1 MQMRSPVFCL
11 MSSTG
16 SVEADVMGGAITEN
30 LPEGGPDPALQCSY
44 TWAERTTRTVTD
56 A

>member
-1 MQMRSPVFCL
+1 

-16 SVEADVMGGAITEN
+16 SDEADGMGGPITEN
-30 LPEGGPDPALQCSY
+30 PPEGGPDPAFQCSY

-56 A
+56 IHDTEPPL